1 MMYNPQVHFDPT
13 EYIQV
18 HNSLACMTLRICCM
32 VECDNVNEFNIH
44 IHTHTYIH
52 TNTHTYIHTQTASGN
67 RISRSADIV
76 KPQSLEIPTGRV
88 IIKSGVRVQC
98 DLAPVSLNKYAI
110 VSEDTVLV
118 PAALLTNDG
127 DRTAPAKYIPMTIGS
142 HTCESMS
149 TFVSHVPIKKFLSA
163 IQSLFAL
170 A

>member
-1 MMYNPQVHFDPT
+1 MMYNPQVHFDPA

-18 HNSLACMTLRICCM
+18 DNSLACMKPKGSYESLCEY
-32 VECDNVNEFNIH
+32 VAWLNVIMLMNS
-44 IHTHTYIH
+44 TY
-52 TNTHTYIHTQTASGN
+52 TYIHTQTASGN

-118 PAALLTNDG
+118 PAALLINDG

-149 TFVSHVPIKKFLSA
+149 TFESHVPIKMFLSA
-163 IQSLFAL
+163 IQSLFAV